1 MSHEDMRWWV
11 SYLATSGTTMWCD
24 HCGML
29 HVSQLPAMA
38 TLLNMVPFCL
48 MLSLAM
54 HKWLRFTNIIISY
67 DLFLRISLSALIQ
80 RLRLSEAAWYSW
92 SLIDREI
99 TVYQSLST
107 CYCPWY
113 SLKYCFVVKLNKI
126 DVGKLWITSYANML
140 CCACHTGLVCVT
152 LFELLYTVL
161 SPTTKPSCRA
171 LFPPALPHSCL
182 MIVSCVRSIIVEGSS
197 THVDERFSC
206 ANNY

>member
-140 CCACHTGLVCVT
+140 CCATPGWFASHCLSYYMLFCRPQQSQIVGLCFRQPFPTHVWWLSRVS
-152 LFELLYTVL
+152 EALLW
-161 SPTTKPSCRA
+161 RE
-171 LFPPALPHSCL
+171 ALP
-182 MIVSCVRSIIVEGSS
+182 
-197 THVDERFSC
+197 T
-206 ANNY
+206 